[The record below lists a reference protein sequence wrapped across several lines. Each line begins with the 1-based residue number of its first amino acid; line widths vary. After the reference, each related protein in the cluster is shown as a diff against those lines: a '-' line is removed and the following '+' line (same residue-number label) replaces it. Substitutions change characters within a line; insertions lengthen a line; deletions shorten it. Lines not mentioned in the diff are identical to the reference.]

1 MDLLNFKFWSGSEDS
16 LHAYLAAV
24 KQMVE
29 AGVTEP
35 VKAAGINDDDDED
48 ENDRVPRL
56 FSKQGDIGV
65 ITIAGPLN
73 NTDSWRNEYLG
84 ATGYPEIRAALVHA
98 AKQEDVKAI
107 VLDIKSGGGAVSGVT
122 DAADL
127 VAMIDTKVKP
137 VHAYS
142 DGMIASAAYWLGS
155 SARTVSIGKVTEAG
169 SLGVL
174 TVHQDLSKMFSEM
187 GVNITVLRAGKYKA
201 LGNSYEPLGDAA
213 RKEIQGQLD
222 QMYTMFLQHVA
233 DARGVSYEVADER
246 MGQGRVFVGQAA
258 VDVGLADSVTSFD
271 ALLSKIQGG
280 IDAANSSPKYG
291 PSFSKGTFVKSALTE
306 QQIAALALGGSGTDD
321 ESKAAADKAAADKA
335 AADLAAQAEATAKAE
350 ADAAAAEAGAS
361 ATLKAQ
367 VDLLQ
372 SQMGQMQGQLLDAQV
387 KLRDA
392 EAALAPATACL
403 EKMRPVVRQSVA
415 NLRVALGGSAAGVD
429 ALNDEALLAEQSGL
443 AEQFKSK
450 FKAGGVAAVSQG
462 EPAEKVGDEQGL
474 DSVRQARIRATRPR
488 N

>member
-1 MDLLNFKFWSGSEDS
+1 MDLLNFQFWSGSEES
-16 LHAYLAAV
+16 LHAYLASVQKAFD
-24 KQMVE
+24 
-29 AGVTEP
+29 AGMTNRA
-35 VKAAGINDDDDED
+35 KASLDEDDDDD
-48 ENDRVPRL
+48 DDRTPRL

-73 NTDSWRNEYLG
+73 NTDSWINEFIC

-98 AKQEDVKAI
+98 AKREDIKAI
-107 VLDIKSGGGAVSGVT
+107 VLDVKSGGGAVSGVT
-122 DAADL
+122 DTADL
-127 VAMIDTKVKP
+127 VAMIDARVKP
-137 VHAYS
+137 VHTFS

-155 SARTVSIGKVTEAG
+155 SARTLDIGKVTETG

-174 TVHQDLSKMFSEM
+174 TVHQDLSKMFSER
-187 GVNITVLRAGKYKA
+187 GVTLTVLRAGKFKA
-201 LGNSYEPLGDAA
+201 LGNSYEPLSERA
-213 RKEIQGQLD
+213 REEIQGHLD
-222 QMYTMFLQHVA
+222 QMYTLFLQHVA
-233 DARGVSYEVADER
+233 DARGVSYEVADQK

-291 PSFSKGTFVKSALTE
+291 HSFSKGTLVKSALTE
-306 QQIAALALGGSGTDD
+306 QQIAALALGGSGSEEEAKATADKAAAD
-321 ESKAAADKAAADKA
+321 QAAADKAAADAADADKA
-335 AADLAAQAEATAKAE
+335 AAGGTVALQ
-350 ADAAAAEAGAS
+350 
-361 ATLKAQ
+361 AQ

-372 SQMGQMQGQLLDAQV
+372 SQLGQAQGQLLDAQV

-392 EAALAPATACL
+392 EAALAPANACI

-415 NLRVALGGSAAGVD
+415 NLRVALGGTSAGVD
-429 ALNDEALLAEQSGL
+429 ALNDEALLAEQSSL

-462 EPAEKVGDEQGL
+462 EPAEKVGDAQGL
-474 DSVRQARIRATRPR
+474 DPVRQARIRATRPR